1 MKGIALMGNTLKKK
15 YSATYIKL
23 ILCIIMVIDAI
34 VLCFSGIM
42 YSYYKIASKKEVDSL
57 NNEIVSVVQN
67 NIGYMS
73 EVVDNYVMSEF
84 YRDDT
89 SKLMNTKTKLDRYEV
104 NTILNRITATA
115 NLQSMISN
123 VGIYNGNLDEIY
135 SVSSDFKADKW
146 LNDLLSNRELIAFKP
161 YPRDNSVLTY
171 VIYKGK
177 NASGKPDGAMIVDV
191 KLEWLKNLIKS
202 NNIEYTDVYMID
214 KSGNVVIDINNNYVQ
229 GEHFERKYTDEI
241 INIGKKDVNKIYKT
255 DEKHKS
261 VTYSLISKL
270 DMIFVMERDYDV
282 LYRSVNSIGKGTILF
297 TFLFLLIG
305 VGVSFLIGDKLYAP
319 IRGVISS
326 LKTSFERDYDEDD
339 ITYLKNIMVRLK
351 GGTELANNLTK
362 TNMLREFLTNPSF
375 FDSKMMCDYIEENEF
390 FEKNCKYRMA
400 VVTIT
405 DSNVDEAG
413 VKHYI
418 ANVLSAKFE
427 YVLGVDKDSNEK
439 IFVIKNVSGQKLIS
453 MLDEELE
460 NFDGV
465 FAFVGDEV
473 LNPGELSQSYEDI
486 KVLSKYRVLFNDE
499 KCLSADIIN
508 INERLNNNTY
518 PIELQDKVMEAC
530 KISNTEHIDK
540 CFGEFIGKI
549 IKFTYE
555 NYCMALMRISFALIQ
570 EYPFLTDNELHK
582 VVFVT
587 TELDEVRRIFHE
599 AFNMIYVKNNSVRSI
614 SKSVVDS
621 MKEYIEINM
630 SNFELCS
637 KLIASEFN
645 MSHVYAGRIFR
656 ESEKISIAEYI
667 TKIRMETAAH
677 LLNSTLTPI
686 ADIMAKVGYDNKSKF
701 YRHFKERFDTTPK
714 IYRTENLNVEK
725 LNRTDFD

>member
-1 MKGIALMGNTLKKK
+1 MRNTLKKK
-15 YSATYIKL
+15 YSTTYIKL

-42 YSYYKIASKKEVDSL
+42 YSYYKIASKKEVDAL

-73 EVVDNYVMSEF
+73 EIVDNYVMSEF

-135 SVSSDFKADKW
+135 SVSSDFKTDKW
-146 LNDLLSNRELIAFKP
+146 LNELLSNRELVAFKP

-177 NASGKPDGAMIVDV
+177 NSSGKPDGAMIVDI

-202 NNIEYTDVYMID
+202 NNIDYTDVYMID
-214 KSGNVVIDINNNYVQ
+214 KSGNIVIDINGNYVQ
-229 GEHFERKYTDEI
+229 GEHFDRKYTDDI
-241 INIGKKDVNKIYKT
+241 ISIGRKDVNKIYKT

-282 LYRSVNSIGKGTILF
+282 LYRSVNSIGKGTVFFAL
-297 TFLFLLIG
+297 LFLLIG
-305 VGVSFLIGDKLYAP
+305 VGVSFWIGDRLYAP

-326 LKTSFERDYDEDD
+326 LKASFERGHDEDD

-351 GGTELANNLTK
+351 GGTELANSLTK
-362 TNMLREFLTNPSF
+362 TNMMREFLTNPSF

-390 FEKNCKYRMA
+390 FDKECEYRMA
-400 VVTIT
+400 VIT
-405 DSNVDEAG
+405 VSDSNDEAVG

-418 ANVLSAKFE
+418 TNVLLTKFE
-427 YVLGVDKDSNEK
+427 NVLCVDKDNSEK
-439 IFVIKNVSGQKLIS
+439 IFVLKDVDGKKLINV
-453 MLDEELE
+453 LDEELE
-460 NFDGV
+460 NFDGA
-465 FAFVGDEV
+465 FAFVGETV
-473 LNPGELSQSYEDI
+473 LNPAELSQSYENI
-486 KVLSKYRVLFNDE
+486 KVLSKYRVLFNDVR
-499 KCLSADIIN
+499 CLSPDIIN
-508 INERLNNNTY
+508 LNERLNNNTY
-518 PIELQDKVMEAC
+518 PVEIQDKILDAC
-530 KISNTEHIDK
+530 KVSDTAHIDK
-540 CFGEFIGKI
+540 CFDEFIDRI
-549 IKFTYE
+549 IGFTYE

-587 TELDEVRRIFHE
+587 AEIDEVRRIFHE
-599 AFNMIYVKNNSVRSI
+599 AFNVIYIKNNSVRSM

-621 MKEYIEINM
+621 MKEYIEINV

-667 TKIRMETAAH
+667 TKIRMETAAR
-677 LLNSTLTPI
+677 LLSSTLDPI
-686 ADIMAKVGYDNKSKF
+686 SDIMTKVGYDNKSKF
-701 YRHFKERFDTTPK
+701 YRHFKERFGTTPK
-714 IYRTENLNVEK
+714 IYRTENLDVEK
-725 LNRTDFD
+725 LNRTDFN